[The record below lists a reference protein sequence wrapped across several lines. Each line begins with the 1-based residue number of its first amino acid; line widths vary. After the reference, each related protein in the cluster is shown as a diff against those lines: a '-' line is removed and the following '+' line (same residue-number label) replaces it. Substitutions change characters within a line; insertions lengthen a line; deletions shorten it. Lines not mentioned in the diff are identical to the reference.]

1 MTTYEIYIKHAPKK
15 FEHIKTTT
23 SKPEHKQIIKEYT
36 ANGKTITVIERYSCG
51 TTCRSEYAAR

>member
-23 SKPEHKQIIKEYT
+23 NKIELKQVIRENT
-36 ANGKTITVIERYSCG
+36 TNGKTVTVIERYSCG
-51 TTCRSEYAAR
+51 TTCRTEYEAR